1 MSRIGKLMDFEE
13 FRASCEAPGSD
24 EAFVD
29 AVLQQ
34 REHFR
39 DRTAAE
45 KLLRLGALGV
55 KGWAEWP
62 N

>member
-1 MSRIGKLMDFEE
+1 MSKFGELVDFDE
-13 FRASCEAPGSD
+13 FRVFCDGPRAGD
-24 EAFVD
+24 AFVD

-45 KLLRLGALGV
+45 KLLRPGALGV